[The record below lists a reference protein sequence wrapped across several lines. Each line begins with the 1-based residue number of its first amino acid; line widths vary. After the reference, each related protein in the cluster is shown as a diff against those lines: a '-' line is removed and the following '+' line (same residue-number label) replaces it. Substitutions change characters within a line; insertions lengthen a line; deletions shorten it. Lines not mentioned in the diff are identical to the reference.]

1 MKDRMRMPL
10 GLAGWRMAAAT
21 IFAGLLAAVLPARAV
36 NYTWDGGG
44 TDDLFSTGANW
55 DTAPVAGN
63 TNFLI
68 FDGTTRLNPTND
80 LAAGTAFGGL
90 SFASGAGD
98 FTLSGSTLRLGDG
111 NNSSLTIGS
120 DASGAIV
127 INNNLQMDEAQ
138 IRFNSSSGGSLT
150 VNGLIGPAPGRA
162 SFSEL
167 LVTRGSVY
175 FTNPTNDFNATM
187 GIIGGRLV
195 VANIADAGVA
205 SAIGVGS
212 KIRLGNAGSS
222 GTFEY
227 TGGAASTDRQLVI
240 GGGESSTTHTGGGT
254 IASSGTGAMTF
265 TADAFI
271 SPQTTH
277 IAARTLTLRGTYTG
291 APNVIEGVIADNN
304 TAGGGIINIAKNDAG
319 TWQLDG
325 ANTYSGTTLI
335 SGGTLLVNGTHT
347 GGGQYTVASGATLG
361 GTGLIDAAIGV
372 LNGGIVAPGNSPGIL
387 TVGGNFTF
395 SSTSTGLFEL
405 GGTGRG
411 TQYDALVVEET
422 LTLDG
427 DIVVTLFSG
436 FNPSAGDSFD
446 LLDWGSLIDNGYN
459 LVLPGLD
466 AGLAWETSGF
476 GTEGTL
482 LVIPEPSTVGLL
494 GLGAVVMLGVV
505 RRGGRGRRPSR
516 SRAYRQSFVFSAPRP
531 KGE

>member
-36 NYTWDGGG
+36 DYTWDGGG
-44 TDDLFSTGANW
+44 TDDKFSTADNW
-55 DTAPVAGN
+55 NTAPVAG

-68 FDGTTRLNPTND
+68 FAGLTRLTPSND
-80 LAAGTAFGGL
+80 FAAGTAFGGL

-98 FTLSGSTLRLGDG
+98 FTLSGSTLRLGDA
-111 NNSSLTIGS
+111 NNTSLTIGS

-127 INNNLQMDEAQ
+127 INNNLELDEAQ
-138 IRFNSSSGGSLT
+138 VRFNSSSGGSLT

-162 SFSEL
+162 SFAEL

-175 FTNPTNDFNATM
+175 FTNPTNDFNAGM
-187 GIIGGRLV
+187 GVIGGRLV
-195 VANIADAGVA
+195 VANIADAGVV

-240 GGGESSTTHTGGGT
+240 GGGDLVGHTGGGV

-265 TADAFI
+265 TADAFNT
-271 SPQTTH
+271 PVGTVT
-277 IAARTLTLRGTYTG
+277 AARTLTLRGTYTG

-304 TAGGGIINIAKNDAG
+304 TAGGGIINPVKNDAG

-361 GTGLIDAAIGV
+361 GTGLIDAAIQV
-372 LNGGIVAPGNSPGIL
+372 LDSGIVAPGNSAGIL
-387 TVGGNFTF
+387 NAGDDFTF
-395 SSTSTGLFEL
+395 NSTSTGLFEL

-411 TQYDALVVEET
+411 TQYDALVVDET

-427 DIVVTLFSG
+427 DIVVTLING

-446 LLDWGSLIDNGYN
+446 LLDWGALTDNGYS
-459 LVLPGLD
+459 LTLPGLG
-466 AGLAWETSGF
+466 AGLSWDTSGF
-476 GTEGTL
+476 GSAGTL
-482 LVIPEPSTVGLL
+482 LVIPEPSTFALL
-494 GLGAVVMLGVV
+494 GLGAVALLGLV
-505 RRGGRGRRPSR
+505 RRGRREKI
-516 SRAYRQSFVFSAPRP
+516 A
-531 KGE
+531 G